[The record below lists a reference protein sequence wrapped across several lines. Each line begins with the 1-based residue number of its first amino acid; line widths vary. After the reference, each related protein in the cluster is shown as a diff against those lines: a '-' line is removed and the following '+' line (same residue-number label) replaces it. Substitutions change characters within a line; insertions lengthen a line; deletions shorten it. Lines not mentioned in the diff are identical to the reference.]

1 MKRIL
6 QTITD
11 DKNANC
17 LQACLASLL
26 DKDLE
31 DVPNFMTFKKKW
43 WDALELYLNQQGY
56 DVGYIEPN
64 NPPKDGSIYITSLE
78 YPCGAR
84 HAVLTQNQIIIHDP
98 SPRGINKDDERFID
112 GYYWISDKYR

>member
-64 NPPKDGSIYITSLE
+64 NPPKDGSILYYVFRIPLWGS
-78 YPCGAR
+78 
-84 HAVLTQNQIIIHDP
+84 
-98 SPRGINKDDERFID
+98 SRGFKP
-112 GYYWISDKYR
+112 KTK